1 MMSAAGQGLTL
12 RPDIQTT
19 TRLWRGETFW
29 VLKDPA
35 RLRYWRLSR
44 REFGLLSLFDGRSS
58 FDDVRSRW
66 AAQFPADRLSDR
78 ELRDFAYRMRA
89 EGLLLVDRSGQGELL
104 DGRRR
109 DDRVRR
115 VLLAVSHCLAIR
127 IPLLDPDR
135 LLERIAPRLSW
146 LFSTWFTFL
155 ACGLGLFSALA
166 VASDW
171 RRAVEQTPHF
181 GDMFTAE
188 RLVLLA
194 AAIIL
199 TKSVHELAH
208 AVTLKHFGGECHEA
222 GLMLL
227 VFTPCWYCDVTDA
240 WYVCDRRGRVATAAA
255 GVAAELLMASLAGL
269 LWWAS
274 APGLFNSV
282 CFHVLLVCSVNTVLF
297 NGNPLLRYD
306 GYFAFSNWIDAPNL
320 WSNSRK
326 MLFERVRRW
335 CWADSTIVHRWSWSH
350 AVFGLLSISYRAVL
364 LLVIA
369 RFLLTI
375 LQPWGV
381 GWLAWLVVGG
391 SLCGCAAPGLRRMLL
406 SARLGQMYRYRPRA
420 LAAICLIA
428 LAGLLVIPLPRSIR
442 GKAVVR
448 ATDQHPVYV
457 SVAGHIAHSL
467 PADSVVRKGDVIAQ
481 LTNPELEQEVAR
493 LRGDLTSARLRFEQL
508 QATRSFDQTV
518 SSKLPAAKADVRR
531 LESLLNEALGEQRG
545 LTIRAPQSGRLT
557 PPLSQTGRGDD
568 RGELPAW
575 FGAAMDRRNRGA
587 YLEEGELLATVGASE
602 RRELSVYL
610 PHFDSNEIRAGSNVT
625 VRTFETPAARI
636 GGSVAE
642 IRLTEATEPHVSL
655 AGELATR
662 ERGNNVSLAE
672 KHAELRISLPKSAP
686 PLHVGGRAVARIQ
699 APPQS
704 LLRRLVSWMRRTFA
718 RAM

>member
-1 MMSAAGQGLTL
+1 
-12 RPDIQTT
+12 
-19 TRLWRGETFW
+19 
-29 VLKDPA
+29 
-35 RLRYWRLSR
+35 
-44 REFGLLSLFDGRSS
+44 
-58 FDDVRSRW
+58 
-66 AAQFPADRLSDR
+66 
-78 ELRDFAYRMRA
+78 
-89 EGLLLVDRSGQGELL
+89 
-104 DGRRR
+104 
-109 DDRVRR
+109 
-115 VLLAVSHCLAIR
+115 
-127 IPLLDPDR
+127 
-135 LLERIAPRLSW
+135 
-146 LFSTWFTFL
+146 
-155 ACGLGLFSALA
+155 
-166 VASDW
+166 
-171 RRAVEQTPHF
+171 
-181 GDMFTAE
+181 
-188 RLVLLA
+188 
-194 AAIIL
+194 
-199 TKSVHELAH
+199 
-208 AVTLKHFGGECHEA
+208 
-222 GLMLL
+222 
-227 VFTPCWYCDVTDA
+227 
-240 WYVCDRRGRVATAAA
+240 
-255 GVAAELLMASLAGL
+255 
-269 LWWAS
+269 
-274 APGLFNSV
+274 
-282 CFHVLLVCSVNTVLF
+282 
-297 NGNPLLRYD
+297 
-306 GYFAFSNWIDAPNL
+306 
-320 WSNSRK
+320 
-326 MLFERVRRW
+326 
-335 CWADSTIVHRWSWSH
+335 
-350 AVFGLLSISYRAVL
+350 
-364 LLVIA
+364 
-369 RFLLTI
+369 
-375 LQPWGV
+375 
-381 GWLAWLVVGG
+381 
-391 SLCGCAAPGLRRMLL
+391 MLL

-704 LLRRLVSWMRRTFA
+704 LLRRLASWMRRTFA